1 MPELNFKITGDDS
14 ELKKTLAGIAK
25 IAKEN
30 SDKIQKEIGS
40 SIDAEVKG
48 REKATE
54 ATKKQKTASDD
65 VVKSTNEEAKA
76 TDRATEAIKRKN
88 AAFDANGRQI
98 RPVQI
103 SNSQDEI
110 NAAKSGSVGTVTG
123 GTVVGSSAEWNR
135 LSSEAAGYGVQAKKA
150 YNEAVTGANSN
161 TQAVQ
166 NAQKAIRSLKIEL
179 QSYQNIADSS
189 TDSKRLS
196 EYNNKVRET
205 QAEIARLRNVGKA
218 GFDELGNKIT
228 GTAGKI
234 EILNAKLKMY
244 NEGLLKARAP
254 QSFVNLNQKIEETS
268 AEIGRLQNAGKKGF
282 DEMGNAVAKSSIGV
296 GKLWTGLKYVAA
308 ALPGIGIAGLLAF
321 AVEPIMNYLSS
332 LDLFKKQLTDA
343 QKEQAKLNDAMSSS
357 EYANAAKNVNEL
369 RINIGLAK
377 EGILSKSSVVKEY
390 NETIGKTTG
399 QVKNLNEAE
408 QGLIRN
414 ADAYLKMTLMKA
426 AAQLALEDAAKEAY
440 KAEQIREKGRATI
453 SNPNDI
459 SGYENLTIGE
469 RLKVAFEQ
477 DAGYTDKVIINAANR
492 ESRQADKLTNDRT
505 KIADKFQADAAAI
518 AKKYKFNFF
527 ATEGDKVPKTP
538 VDPAIK
544 QQESLQKRID
554 EINAEYT
561 RKSATKDESEL
572 QAIRDKFKRIA
583 DEAAKFNADPKNKL
597 HLVDTSKLTET
608 RDQAISDLQYR
619 QTTEKVKI
627 ELDKQKGLYAEYEEY
642 KTRLGKDAADE
653 HRLNDNTVYNLTLE
667 ENKRKYD
674 TYLEYLEAGRAKLL
688 TKDPTQMN
696 GAELERLH
704 DYDKRIQDEVNAEQ
718 KKYDALVKEFMTY
731 SQQRKVLMEKYNA
744 DFATLEGNPEA
755 QAARTLRYQEDL
767 KSLDDN
773 KVQTLDAY
781 KRLFEGIDRLSDENA
796 AKVIYNAKNMLDTL
810 TLQGKVSKEMADQIR
825 KLITDTEKALK
836 DRMPDRLINLANQI
850 DNLASSVSKVD
861 EGFGKM
867 LSTVGNVVGQVGNI
881 KKGMADLK
889 AASGKGD
896 MLSALGAG
904 LGVFGAGFS
913 IISSLEGLFDRSAE
927 REAQRSYSAELQS
940 KQLDA
945 INSALER
952 QVALINDAYGTDR
965 LLKYSEALSQIA
977 KDTETYQAKLSG
989 KIVLTGDKGLDDEI
1003 AKYNAG
1009 IATAYDKE
1017 FRNNPVFTRLSEN
1030 TPLGALQDYLDNG
1043 KLDDATA
1050 KIVEN
1055 LIKVK
1060 QQAVDLQNA
1069 LNAENIGSSLSEIA
1083 DDFVSK
1089 LTDGT
1094 QDFGKSFEDII
1105 RKSILNGFKGKLIQQ
1120 QLQGFYDQFSAATAD
1135 SSLSPEEIEKLR
1147 SVYMAAAEK
1156 AKKDL
1161 ADLAAATGI
1170 DLDDPDSGSK
1180 TSALQKN
1187 ITQITSDQAN
1197 ALEGI
1202 SRGSYDYL
1210 KVLAMLQT
1218 TGNAT
1223 AMQILDASMQGVRWQ
1238 QQTAENTGIM
1248 IQRMDSQLTELK
1260 TIAKNSAS
1268 SGTSL
1273 RGSGNQYV

>member
-54 ATKKQKTASDD
+54 ATKKQKTASDE
-65 VVKSTNEEAKA
+65 VIKSTNEEAKA

-88 AAFDANGRQI
+88 AAFDANGRQL
-98 RPVQI
+98 RPI
-103 SNSQDEI
+103 DFSNSQAEI
-110 NAAKSGSVGTVTG
+110 DAANASSKGTISSGP
-123 GTVVGSSAEWNR
+123 VVNRADAEWAR
-135 LSSEAAGYGVQAKKA
+135 LTNEVANYGNQAKKA

-166 NAQKAIRSLKIEL
+166 NAQKAIRALKVDL
-179 QSYQNIADSS
+179 QAYQNIADSS
-189 TDSKRLS
+189 TDSKRLG

-282 DEMGNAVAKSSIGV
+282 DEMGNAVAKSSLGV

-408 QGLIRN
+408 QGLIKN
-414 ADAYLKMTLMKA
+414 ADAYMKVTLLKA

-440 KAEQIREKGRATI
+440 KAEQIREKGRTTL
-453 SNPNDI
+453 SNSNDI
-459 SGYENLTIGE
+459 SGYENLTVGE
-469 RLKVAFEQ
+469 RLKVAFTQ
-477 DAGYTDKVIINAANR
+477 DAGYTDKVIAAATNR
-492 ESRQADKLTNDRT
+492 EARQADKLTKDRT
-505 KIADKFQADAAAI
+505 TIAKNFQARAAEI
-518 AKKYKFNFF
+518 AKAYKFNFF

-538 VDPAIK
+538 VDPAIR

-627 ELDKQKGLYAEYEEY
+627 ELDKEKGLYAEYEDY
-642 KTRLGKDAADE
+642 KTRLGKDAADTRFNNE
-653 HRLNDNTVYNLTLE
+653 I
-667 ENKRKYD
+667 D
-674 TYLEYLEAGRAKLL
+674 TSVSLLQKLEADRAKLL
-688 TKDPTQMN
+688 EKDPTQMN

-718 KKYDALVKEFMTY
+718 KKYDTLVKEFMTY
-731 SQQRKVLMEKYNA
+731 SDQRKVLMEKYNA

-767 KSLDDN
+767 KSLDDTN
-773 KVQTLDAY
+773 VQKLDAY
-781 KRLFEGIDRLSDENA
+781 KKLFEGIDRLSDENA

-810 TLQGKVSKEMADQIR
+810 VLQGKVSKEMADQIR

-836 DRMPDRLINLANQI
+836 DRMPDRLINLANAI
-850 DNLASSVSKVD
+850 DQVAESVSKVD
-861 EGFGKM
+861 EGFGKV
-867 LSTVGNVVGQVGNI
+867 LHTAGNVLGQVGNI
-881 KKGMADLK
+881 KKGILDMAS
-889 AASGKGD
+889 AQGKGD
-896 MLSALGAG
+896 TLGQITAG
-904 LGVFGAGFS
+904 LGIFGAAFS
-913 IISSLEGLFDRSAE
+913 AFQSFGSLFGDMRKDGEQLQYQRDLQVKQS
-927 REAQRSYSAELQS
+927 EALN
-940 KQLDA
+940 K
-945 INSALER
+945 ALER
-952 QVALINDAYGTDR
+952 QIELIDEAYGTD
-965 LLKYSEALSQIA
+965 K
-977 KDTETYQAKLSG
+977 
-989 KIVLTGDKGLDDEI
+989 I
-1003 AKYNAG
+1003 AKYNAA
-1009 IATAYDKE
+1009 ILEATANQKKYQEELSGRYQLTGNKE
-1017 FRNNPVFTRLSEN
+1017 GDAMIAAYNAGGSLPGVSRESLKQGFDFWGYKQLPKDLDE
-1030 TPLGALQDYLDNG
+1030 LQKLLDEG
-1043 KLDDATA
+1043 KLDEKTAAVVTNLVQATEAA
-1050 KIVEN
+1050 KN
-1055 LIKVK
+1055 LAN
-1060 QQAVDLQNA
+1060 QLAE
-1069 LNAENIGSSLSEIA
+1069 ENIGSSLDSIA

-1120 QLQGFYDQFSAATAD
+1120 QLQGFYDQFAAATAD

-1147 SVYMAAAEK
+1147 SVYLAAAEK

-1170 DLDDPDSGSK
+1170 NLDDADSGSK
-1180 TSALQKN
+1180 SSSLQKN

-1202 SRGSYDYL
+1202 SRGSYEYL

-1248 IQRMDSQLTELK
+1248 ILRMDSQLTELK

-1268 SGTSL
+1268 SGTSI